1 MLQLILGI
9 LKVTGILLLA
19 VLLLLV
25 LALLSLLFVPV
36 RYEAEGKKKQD
47 ALAARLKVS
56 WMFRAL

>member
-47 ALAARLKVS
+47 APG
-56 WMFRAL
+56 